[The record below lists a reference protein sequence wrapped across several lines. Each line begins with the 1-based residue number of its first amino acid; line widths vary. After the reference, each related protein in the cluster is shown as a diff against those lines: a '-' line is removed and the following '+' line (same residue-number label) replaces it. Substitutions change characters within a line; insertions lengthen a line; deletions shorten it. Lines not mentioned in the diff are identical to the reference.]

1 MTLDKVVNLMT
12 ATLKK
17 RGIEISKDTDL
28 VADLGLNS
36 LDIAE
41 LVCVFEDEF
50 QIEIPDRDIGKLR
63 KISDIVA
70 YLDNK
75 SKE

>member
-1 MTLDKVVNLMT
+1 MTLDKVLHLLS
-12 ATLKK
+12 ATMKK
-17 RGIEISKDTDL
+17 KGIDINKDTDL
-28 VADLGLNS
+28 VADMGLNS
-36 LDIAE
+36 LDLAE

-63 KISDIVA
+63 KISDIVI

-75 SKE
+75 IGE